1 MDRSVFEAPI
11 GGHGVRFYSG
21 YSSRV
26 ADSSGVNPVR
36 IRPSKKPDPDITV
49 KKPRSGYD
57 RQKKK
62 LYQNPSPTKHLLL
75 IYFVVKFNIVNIL
88 ILYYDFNQ

>member
-57 RQKKK
+57 RQKKNWIQIQALK
-62 LYQNPSPTKHLLL
+62 TPFIDLFRCKIQYS
-75 IYFVVKFNIVNIL
+75 
-88 ILYYDFNQ
+88 